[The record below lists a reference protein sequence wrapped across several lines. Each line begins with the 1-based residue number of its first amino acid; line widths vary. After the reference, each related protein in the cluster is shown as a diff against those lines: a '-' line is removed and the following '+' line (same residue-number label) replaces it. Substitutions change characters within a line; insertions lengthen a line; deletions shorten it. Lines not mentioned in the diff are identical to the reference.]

1 MKKRGLVELRR
12 MRVNGVMYLLET
24 LAEQCLIILGDVFS
38 ITVLVILLLDYCVQI
53 WTSYLSWTIFSNLDH
68 LKKT

>member
-1 MKKRGLVELRR
+1 MKKREGLVELR
-12 MRVNGVMYLLET
+12 MGVDGVMYLLET
-24 LAEQCLIILGDVFS
+24 LAEQRLIILGDVFS

-53 WTSYLSWTIFSNLDH
+53 WTSYLSWTIFSNLHH

>member
-1 MKKRGLVELRR
+1 MKKRGLVELR
-12 MRVNGVMYLLET
+12 MGVDGVMYLLET
-24 LAEQCLIILGDVFS
+24 LAEQRLIILGDVFS

-53 WTSYLSWTIFSNLDH
+53 WTYLSWTIFSNLHH